1 MKNKLLILLCSFSVV
16 CSCSKNN
23 VSESESNLPNPSND
37 SQSSLVSGSEESSSS
52 EIVKEIYAK
61 TYSNSDIVYIFG
73 YVGEESFDLTTIDHS
88 FQTNKSLTYSINS
101 DVATI
106 SNDMLSFNKKG
117 VGIVTASNNEQIF
130 KYVVVV
136 NDSLES
142 KYNYPYD
149 LDLATYSLKNGKNT
163 NIITDENSVT
173 INSLNST
180 EWTRITYDLPE
191 YLNNDYTIEAD
202 LSFLELKNND
212 YSRWAGIIFKDVEEK
227 TKKYPYYQ
235 FDIRNNPTL
244 SNGVELTYVTNVTT
258 YPFIGSFKDG
268 HTLALNEKIH
278 MKLITSN
285 NNVIGYLNDIQVFE
299 TTIPTNIA
307 GNIGFQAGGANVK
320 FENIKISYSDARK
333 VISNAEI
340 ENSKVNVTPTS
351 SSMKPNI
358 IASGANLD
366 EIWGVGVNVQ
376 QLFVKAKK
384 QNNNILIYDSND
396 NLMEE
401 SLDTLLSFNKGTY
414 IPNIEVTTYEDFEI
428 VYNLLSALGIVDYT
442 IWSKNDSTLKEIYQK
457 NSAIRLGYISSAK
470 DLSTPSLVAK
480 ECITAG
486 SSNAYLIL
494 ADHNLLNKDNVL
506 YFTGRGY
513 TIVADAT
520 DGMAGSVIDSAL
532 DGCSLILTSFSL
544 QVAKEVEMLDD
555 NSIFNVDTHNSI
567 YSLFSAPYATGHRGA
582 GNTGTNPDC
591 SEIENTFPSFDWAYN
606 NGALALEIDVH
617 MLNGKLVV
625 KHDTPNST
633 ESLPLLDEVFEKYN
647 DEKYFDKTLVIEV
660 KDNLYTTGV
669 AIIEKAKE
677 MNWYGRFVLITFDIS
692 TASKLHEYDPAVPV
706 GYLGGVDFKTTD
718 DYWNAYNGFF
728 AQGVILSANQAY
740 MNQDAINQ
748 ANARGQLCWE
758 WTFDSSSSSKL
769 ATNIINGN
777 KCFTT
782 NYIQAM
788 TYNYYKLSAETVLNL
803 KKNESLTLTA
813 KAINYKKETIDID
826 KPEIILISGNATING
841 NSITKLDDDEIKICL
856 KYKQTWKMSSS
867 VSQDFYI
874 YSDVITIK

>member
-16 CSCSKNN
+16 CSCSKTN
-23 VSESESNLPNPSND
+23 VSESESKLPGSSND
-37 SQSSLVSGSEESSSS
+37 NQSSLVSESEETSSP

-73 YVGEESFDLTTIDHS
+73 YVGEENFDLTTIDHS
-88 FQTNKSLTYSINS
+88 FQTNKSFTYSIDSN
-101 DVATI
+101 VATI
-106 SNDMLSFNKKG
+106 SNNMLSFKEKG
-117 VGIVTASNNEQIF
+117 VGIVTASNNEQTF
-130 KYVVVV
+130 KYVVIV
-136 NDSLES
+136 NDSLEN
-142 KYNYPYD
+142 KYNYPND
-149 LDLATYSLKNGKNT
+149 LNLSNYSLKNGKNA
-163 NIITDENSVT
+163 NIITDVNSVT
-173 INSLNST
+173 INSINST
-180 EWTRITYDLPE
+180 EWTRITYDIPE

-212 YSRWAGIIFKDVEEK
+212 YSRWAGIVFKDTEES

-235 FDIRNNPTL
+235 FDIRNNPNL

-258 YPFIGSFKDG
+258 YPFIGSFEGG
-268 HTLALNEKIH
+268 HRLELNEKIH
-278 MKLITSN
+278 MKLVTSN
-285 NNVIGYLNDIQVFE
+285 NNVIGYLNDVQVFE

-320 FENIKISYSDARK
+320 FENIKLSYSNARR
-333 VISNAEI
+333 VISNVES
-340 ENSKVNVTPTS
+340 ESSKVNVKPSS

-366 EIWGVGVNVQ
+366 EIWGVGSNVQ
-376 QLFVKAKK
+376 QLFVKVKK
-384 QNNNILIYDSND
+384 QNDDILIYDSNN
-396 NLMEE
+396 NLMDE
-401 SLDTLLSFNKGTY
+401 SLTTLLSFNKGTY

-428 VYNLLSALGIVDYT
+428 IYRILSSLGINDYT
-442 IWSKNDSTLKEIYQK
+442 IWSANDLTLKEISK
-457 NSAIRLGYISSAK
+457 ENSAIRLGYISSTN

-494 ADHNLLNKDNVL
+494 VDHKLLNKDNVL

-513 TIVADAT
+513 TVVANAS
-520 DGMAGSVIDSAL
+520 DGEDGAVIDSAL
-532 DGCSLILTSFSL
+532 DGCSLILTRFSL

-567 YSLFSAPYATGHRGA
+567 YSMFSAPYATGHRGA

-591 SEIENTFPSFDWAYN
+591 SAIENTFPSFDWAYD
-606 NGALALEIDVH
+606 NGAFALEIDVH

-692 TASKLHEYDPAVPV
+692 TASKLHKYDPAVPV
-706 GYLGGVDFKTTD
+706 GYLGGVDFKTVD
-718 DYWNAYNGFF
+718 DYWNTYNGFF

-740 MNQDAINQ
+740 MNQEAINQ

-788 TYNYYKLSAETVLNL
+788 TYNYYKLSSDTILQL
-803 KKNESLTLTA
+803 GKNETLALKA
-813 KAINYKKETIDID
+813 KAVNYKKETIDIEN
-826 KPEIILISGNATING
+826 PEIILISGNANING
-841 NSITKLDDDEIKICL
+841 NSITKLDDGEIKICL
-856 KYKQTWKMSSS
+856 KYKQAWKMSSS
-867 VSQDFYI
+867 ISQDFYI